1 MQGLLNHIV
10 LAIEA
15 VLDEDL
21 VNHLEEDVNVH
32 DDRLSESY
40 RGY

>member
-1 MQGLLNHIV
+1 VQGLLNHIV

-21 VNHLEEDVNVH
+21 VNHLEEDINIH
-32 DDRLSESY
+32 DDSLSECY
-40 RGY
+40 TGY

>member
-32 DDRLSESY
+32 DDRLCECY
-40 RGY
+40 TGY